1 MTTCVPIKLGGVRTH
16 RLVMR
21 VMCWQP
27 GKTGVLKKT
36 KMEKKEFQS
45 SFSDYRDT
53 SNCGLETERRTESG
67 KGFEAYIYDENIR
80 VINRNAHSATIT
92 DIIGTQATG
101 SELNDEIL
109 YDLRGIVKGHLSC
122 FFNKCSLYGYTYS
135 KDHKFL
141 MVSNGSEIVN
151 RDDLDNICKYATNGE
166 MTPVIMRSIITFMD
180 RDEVSVRMFDL
191 MVEYAMG

>member
-1 MTTCVPIKLGGVRTH
+1 
-16 RLVMR
+16 
-21 VMCWQP
+21 
-27 GKTGVLKKT
+27 
-36 KMEKKEFQS
+36 MEKKEFQS
-45 SFSDYRDT
+45 SFSDYKDT
-53 SNCGLETERRTESG
+53 SDCGLETKRRTESG

-92 DIIGTQATG
+92 DIVGIQATG
-101 SELNDEIL
+101 SEISDKVLC
-109 YDLRGIVKGHLSC
+109 DLRGIVRGYLSC

-141 MVSNGSEIVN
+141 LVSNGGECWIVN
-151 RDDLDNICKYATNGE
+151 RDDLSNICKYVTNGE

-180 RDEVSVRMFDL
+180 RDEVSNRMFDL

>member
-1 MTTCVPIKLGGVRTH
+1 
-16 RLVMR
+16 
-21 VMCWQP
+21 
-27 GKTGVLKKT
+27 
-36 KMEKKEFQS
+36 MEKKEFQS
-45 SFSDYRDT
+45 SFSDYTDT
-53 SNCGLETERRTESG
+53 SNCGLEAERRTESG
-67 KGFEAYIYDENIR
+67 KGFEAYIYDQNMR

-101 SELNDEIL
+101 SEISDKVLG
-109 YDLRGIVKGHLSC
+109 DLRGIVRGYLSC

-141 MVSNGSEIVN
+141 LVSNGGECWIVN
-151 RDDLDNICKYATNGE
+151 RDDLGNICKYVTNGE

-180 RDEVSVRMFDL
+180 RDEVSNRMFDL

>member
-1 MTTCVPIKLGGVRTH
+1 
-16 RLVMR
+16 
-21 VMCWQP
+21 
-27 GKTGVLKKT
+27 
-36 KMEKKEFQS
+36 MEKKEFKS

-53 SNCGLETERRTESG
+53 SNCDLETERRTESG

-80 VINRNAHSATIT
+80 VINRNAHLATIT
-92 DIIGTQATG
+92 DIIGTQAIG
-101 SELNDEIL
+101 SELNEEVL
-109 YDLRGIVKGHLSC
+109 YDLRGIVKGYLSC
-122 FFNKCSLYGYTYS
+122 FFNKCGLYGYTYS

-141 MVSNGSEIVN
+141 LVSNGAECWVVN

-180 RDEVSVRMFDL
+180 RDEVSVRMFNF

>member
-1 MTTCVPIKLGGVRTH
+1 MK
-16 RLVMR
+16 
-21 VMCWQP
+21 
-27 GKTGVLKKT
+27 
-36 KMEKKEFQS
+36 KKEFQS
-45 SFSDYRDT
+45 SFSDYKDT

-80 VINRNAHSATIT
+80 VINRNTHSATIT
-92 DIIGTQATG
+92 DIVGTQATG

-109 YDLRGIVKGHLSC
+109 YDLRGIVKGYLSC

-141 MVSNGSEIVN
+141 LVSNGGECWIVN
-151 RDDLDNICKYATNGE
+151 RDDLSNICKYATNGE

-180 RDEVSVRMFDL
+180 RDEVSNRMFDL

>member
-1 MTTCVPIKLGGVRTH
+1 
-16 RLVMR
+16 
-21 VMCWQP
+21 
-27 GKTGVLKKT
+27 
-36 KMEKKEFQS
+36 MEKKEFQS
-45 SFSDYRDT
+45 SFSDYTDT

-67 KGFEAYIYDENIR
+67 KGFEAYIYDQNMR
-80 VINRNAHSATIT
+80 VINRNAHSSTIT

-101 SELNDEIL
+101 SEISDKVLG
-109 YDLRGIVKGHLSC
+109 DLRGIVRGYLSC

-141 MVSNGSEIVN
+141 LVSNGGECWIVN
-151 RDDLDNICKYATNGE
+151 RDDLGNICKYVTNGE

-180 RDEVSVRMFDL
+180 RDEVSNRMFDL

>member
-1 MTTCVPIKLGGVRTH
+1 
-16 RLVMR
+16 
-21 VMCWQP
+21 
-27 GKTGVLKKT
+27 
-36 KMEKKEFQS
+36 MEKKEFQS
-45 SFSDYRDT
+45 SFSDYKDT
-53 SNCGLETERRTESG
+53 SNCGLESERRTESG

-80 VINRNAHSATIT
+80 VINRNAHSAAIT

-101 SELNDEIL
+101 SEISDKVLG
-109 YDLRGIVKGHLSC
+109 DLRGIVKGYLSC

-141 MVSNGSEIVN
+141 LVSNGGECWIVN
-151 RDDLDNICKYATNGE
+151 RDDLGNICEYVTNGE

-180 RDEVSVRMFDL
+180 RDEVSNRMFDL